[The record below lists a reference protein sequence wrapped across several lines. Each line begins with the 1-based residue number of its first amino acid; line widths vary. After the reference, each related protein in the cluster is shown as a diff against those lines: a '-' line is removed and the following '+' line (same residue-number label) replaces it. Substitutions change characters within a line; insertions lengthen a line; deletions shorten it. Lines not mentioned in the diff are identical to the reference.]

1 MKNYGSK
8 FNPFLGAVILGVTVP
23 IAAYAIGFFAIL
35 IWYVLI
41 YFLLP
46 FYMTNMLDSNVCAN
60 TAAITATAAQT
71 LVVALL
77 TAALS
82 VFSKMKIYHILLS
95 TVIFSTV
102 FFIIERFAPK
112 IRSANFPETMV
123 IFPALFGKRGINYG
137 SISTSEFVEHKY
149 YLITALL
156 LSAACALIV
165 LITWMICKIA
175 TRKEQHKDEL

>member
-23 IAAYAIGFFAIL
+23 IAVYAIGFFDIF
-35 IWYVLI
+35 IWYVLL

-46 FYMTNMLDSNVCAN
+46 FYITNMIDPSVCAN
-60 TAAITATAAQT
+60 TAAITATAAQA
-71 LVVALL
+71 LVVVLL

-82 VFSKMKIYHILLS
+82 VFFKMKIYHVLLS
-95 TVIFSTV
+95 AAFFSAV

-149 YLITALL
+149 YLITALFL
-156 LSAACALIV
+156 AAACLLIV
-165 LITWMICKIA
+165 LITWAICQVA
-175 TRKEQHKDEL
+175 ARKERHKDEL